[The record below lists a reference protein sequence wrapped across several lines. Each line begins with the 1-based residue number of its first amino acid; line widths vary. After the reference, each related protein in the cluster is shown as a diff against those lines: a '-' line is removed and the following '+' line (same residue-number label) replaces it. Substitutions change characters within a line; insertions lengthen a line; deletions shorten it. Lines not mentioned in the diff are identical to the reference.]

1 MTFIRTGDIRRSPVA
16 AIIFREYP
24 TRTGPGDLVTVT
36 SAPHP
41 DPPRPRAYRGTVRLK
56 FLLRPGWLAL
66 TLAVWVFAG
75 ACFTLLAPWQFSRDN
90 ERDTQNTAVT
100 SSVRTDPVP
109 IDTILDKPN
118 VDNEWRRVTMTG
130 RYLPEGQAV
139 ARLRTVQG
147 EAASEVLTPFALDNG
162 PIVLVDRGYVRP
174 VNGLKVPDLKPVP
187 TGPVTLTAWVRT
199 GESDNRDAIERDGH
213 REVYAIN
220 PTVVGRASGLEIRP
234 GYFQLTEGQPGVE
247 EALPLPKL
255 DAGPFFSYALQWI
268 AFGAMAL
275 AGWLYF
281 TVREARPGGALATNE
296 PKAKR
301 KSVAE
306 MLAEDE
312 AAPAPQ

>member
-1 MTFIRTGDIRRSPVA
+1 MS
-16 AIIFREYP
+16 
-24 TRTGPGDLVTVT
+24 
-36 SAPHP
+36 
-41 DPPRPRAYRGTVRLK
+41 

-75 ACFTLLAPWQFSRDN
+75 ACFALLAPWQFTRDS
-90 ERDTQNTAVT
+90 ERDAQNDAVT
-100 SSVRTDPVP
+100 TSVRTGPVP
-109 IDTILDKPN
+109 VTQILDRPN
-118 VDNEWRRVTMTG
+118 ADNEWRRVTMTG

-147 EAASEVLTPFALDNG
+147 EAASEVLTPFALESG
-162 PIVLVDRGYVRP
+162 QTVLVDRGYVRP
-174 VNGLKVPDLKPVP
+174 VNGLKVPTLKPLP
-187 TGPVTLTAWVRT
+187 DGTVTLVAWVRT
-199 GESDNRDAIERDGH
+199 GENDNRDAIERDGH

-220 PTVVGRASGLEIRP
+220 SAVVGRASGLDIRP

-281 TVREARPGGALATNE
+281 TVREARPGGALAEERTDG
-296 PKAKR
+296 PKVKR

-312 AAPAPQ
+312 AAPTPR

>member
-1 MTFIRTGDIRRSPVA
+1 M
-16 AIIFREYP
+16 
-24 TRTGPGDLVTVT
+24 
-36 SAPHP
+36 
-41 DPPRPRAYRGTVRLK
+41 RLR

-75 ACFTLLAPWQFSRDN
+75 ACFTLLAPWQFSRDK
-90 ERDTQNTAVT
+90 ERAAQNDAVT

-109 IDTILDKPN
+109 VAEILDESN
-118 VDNEWRRVTMTG
+118 AEHEWRRVTMTG

-147 EAASEVLTPFALDNG
+147 EAASEILTPFALDGG
-162 PIVLVDRGYVRP
+162 PTVLVDRGYVRP

-187 TGPVTLTAWVRT
+187 RDTVTIVAMVRA
-199 GESDNRDAIERDGH
+199 GESDDRDAIERDGH

-220 PTVVGRASGLEIRP
+220 PAVVGRAVGMDLRP

-268 AFGAMAL
+268 AFGVMAL
-275 AGWLYF
+275 GGWLYF
-281 TVREARPGGALATNE
+281 TVREARPGGALTE
-296 PKAKR
+296 PRARR

-306 MLAEDE
+306 LLAEDE
-312 AAPAPQ
+312 AAPAPR